1 MTARLSPLSTIS
13 GLLLPFL
20 FFGCGSAQKQRLELR
35 EKLAASSGMYCEF
48 ISGDV
53 HSDIDVELNMQMA
66 KRCEPTKPLSITNY
80 KNSSENFGVIYCC
93 SLKKDEAK
101 KDDAKKMAPHALAP
115 SVPAA
120 VAKKNSDELDL
131 SDDSPEAPAEKKSD
145 KPALPPKTNPATLN
159 NPAASSSK
167 PSPAPATSK
176 PASPSAASQPAAKP
190 ASSAAASG
198 TTNSAASSAKA
209 SSPAAQTTAPQ
220 NSPKSPSKTPDTPE
234 TDILGE

>member
-1 MTARLSPLSTIS
+1 MTARLSPLSTIC
-13 GLLLPFL
+13 GLLLPVFI
-20 FFGCGSAQKQRLELR
+20 FGCGSAQKQRLELR

-80 KNSSENFGVIYCC
+80 KNSSENYGVIYCC
-93 SLKKDEAK
+93 SIKKDEPK
-101 KDDAKKMAPHALAP
+101 KVTPHNPAP
-115 SVPAA
+115 SAPAA

-131 SDDSPEAPAEKKSD
+131 SDDAPMTPAEKKSD
-145 KPALPPKTNPATLN
+145 KPALPPKTNPTTLN
-159 NPAASSSK
+159 NPAAPSSK
-167 PSPAPATSK
+167 PAPAPA
-176 PASPSAASQPAAKP
+176 AAKP
-190 ASSAAASG
+190 ASSAPASASTTSAPPAA
-198 TTNSAASSAKA
+198 KP
-209 SSPAAQTTAPQ
+209 SSPAAQSTAPQ